1 MAAKRYLG
9 VDFGEKRVG
18 LATGDDEVRLATALA
33 TLEGDKGDLIEQL
46 AHICSR
52 EEIDHLVIGLPR
64 GLEGQETAQT
74 TKVRD
79 FATKLEDALRLPLT
93 LQDEALTSEAARERL
108 EERGQSTDGGAVDRE
123 AAAIILQD
131 YLGDL

>member
-33 TLEGDKGDLIEQL
+33 TLEGEKGDLIEQL

>member
-1 MAAKRYLG
+1 LG